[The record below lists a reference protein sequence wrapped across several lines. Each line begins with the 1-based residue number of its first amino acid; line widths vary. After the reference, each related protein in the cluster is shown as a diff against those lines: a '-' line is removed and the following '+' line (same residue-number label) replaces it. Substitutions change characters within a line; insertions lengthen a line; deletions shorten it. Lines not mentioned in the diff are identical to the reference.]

1 MASVVLGLGASHA
14 PQINIPPAMWAIHGE
29 GDKTETT
36 DMFLPDMRAVSY
48 EEALA
53 QADTSLANEVNLETW
68 QARWDSCQNG
78 VASVRQALVDADPD
92 VLVMFAADLSA
103 LFLDDDMASAS
114 VYTDDTIVNVPRP
127 MTPDTPP
134 SNVASAWAH
143 GWGEGAVDK
152 PYPVAS
158 DLAEHLLEQLT
169 SENFDVIRANY
180 LAGKSG
186 MGVQMA
192 FAYNRIMGNK
202 VIPTIPVF
210 QSPFVSRSNAA
221 PRPSYSLG
229 QAVRG
234 AIESAA
240 SDARV
245 AVLGIG
251 GLSHFIVNEE
261 LDRSIIQAMQE
272 HNGEFLSSV
281 VLPLDRREP
290 GSTSRHR
297 RPGMTSQTRNWF
309 ATAGASGDLQMEL
322 IDYIPCYRTPAG
334 TGCGVCFAKW
344 T

>member
-1 MASVVLGLGASHA
+1 MAKVVLGLGASHA
-14 PQINIPPAMWAIHGE
+14 PQINIPPAMWTIHGE

-53 QADTSLANEVNLETW
+53 QANPNLAKEINAETW
-68 QARWDSCQNG
+68 QTRWDACQNG
-78 VASVRQALVDADPD
+78 VDGVRQALIDANPD

-103 LFLDDDMASAS
+103 LFLDDGMAAVS

-127 MTPDTPP
+127 MTPETPP
-134 SNVASAWAH
+134 SNVAAAWAN

-152 PYPVAS
+152 PYAVAS
-158 DLAEHLLEQLT
+158 ELAGHVLEQLT
-169 SENFDVIRANY
+169 REHFDVIPSRY
-180 LAGKSG
+180 LPDKSG

-192 FAYNRIMGNK
+192 FACNRIMGGK
-202 VIPTIPVF
+202 DIPVVPVF
-210 QSPFVSRSNAA
+210 QSPFVSKGDAV
-221 PRPSYSLG
+221 PKPSYALG

-234 AIESAA
+234 AIESSA

-251 GLSHFIVNEE
+251 GLSHFIVNED
-261 LDRSIIQAMQE
+261 LDRSIIQAMKA
-272 HNGEFLSSV
+272 HDGDFLSSV
-281 VLPLDRREP
+281 TLPLDQRAK
-290 GSTSRHR
+290 GSTDRQR

-309 ATAGASGDLQMEL
+309 AAAGACGGLQMDL

>member
-1 MASVVLGLGASHA
+1 VAKVVLGLGASHA
-14 PQINIPPAMWAIHGE
+14 PQINIPPAMWTIHGE

-48 EEALA
+48 EEALTH
-53 QADTSLANEVNLETW
+53 ADPSLAKEINAKTW
-68 QARWDSCQNG
+68 QTRWDACQEG
-78 VASVRQALVDADPD
+78 VAGVNKALVDADPD

-103 LFLDDDMASAS
+103 LFLEDDMAAVS

-134 SNVASAWAH
+134 SNVAAAWAN

-158 DLAEHLLEQLT
+158 DLAGHLLEQLT
-169 SENFDVIRANY
+169 KEKFDVIPARY
-180 LAGKSG
+180 LSDKSG

-192 FAYNRIMGNK
+192 FACNRIMGDK
-202 VIPTIPVF
+202 VIPVVPVF
-210 QSPFVSRSNAA
+210 QSPFVSKGDAV
-221 PRPSYSLG
+221 PKPSYALG
-229 QAVRG
+229 QAVRA

-240 SDARV
+240 GDARV

-261 LDRSIIQAMQE
+261 LDRSIIQAMKE
-272 HNGEFLSSV
+272 HDGDFLSSV
-281 VLPLDRREP
+281 SLPLDQRAK
-290 GSTSRHR
+290 GSTDRQR

-309 ATAGASGDLQMEL
+309 ATAGAADGLQMDL

-344 T
+344 I